1 MFGFKRKSGVRSPS
15 AAMSRA
21 LETDGL
27 PAGVDAAAALGVI
40 ETRGNYAGRG
50 VSYVRVFDR
59 AGAAARE
66 VDVQTFGDL
75 DAHPDLVL
83 RMGHVEKDGTVVI
96 TWRAP
101 SPEARTPAREQAD
114 RTTHDDGNFVFPGQ
128 AR

>member
-1 MFGFKRKSGVRSPS
+1 MFGFKRESGVRSPS
-15 AAMSRA
+15 ATMSRA
-21 LETDGL
+21 LEGDGL
-27 PAGVDAAAALGVI
+27 PGGVEAAALGVV
-40 ETRGNYAGRG
+40 ESRGSYAGRG

-59 AGAAARE
+59 AGAAARG

-101 SPEARTPAREQAD
+101 SPDAETPARAQAD
-114 RTTHDDGNFVFPGQ
+114 RTTHDDGRFVFPGH

>member
-1 MFGFKRKSGVRSPS
+1 MFGFKRKSGVQSPS

-21 LETDGL
+21 LESDGL
-27 PAGVDAAAALGVI
+27 PAGVDAAALGVV
-40 ETRGNYAGRG
+40 EDRGSYAGRG

-59 AGAAARE
+59 ARVAARA
-66 VDVQTFGDL
+66 VGVQSFGDL

-83 RMGHVEKDGTVVI
+83 RMGHVEKDGAVVI

-101 SPEARTPAREQAD
+101 SPDAETPTREQAD
-114 RTTHDDGNFVFPGQ
+114 RTTHDDERFVFPGQ

>member
-1 MFGFKRKSGVRSPS
+1 M
-15 AAMSRA
+15 
-21 LETDGL
+21 ETDGL